1 MTDCVVITGLSGA
14 GRTTAA
20 DVLEDRGWFVI
31 DNLPVA
37 LMPRVV
43 ELEVEPVSRLGRVAF
58 AIGPAAVTDELIGM
72 IGHLRDIGWR
82 VRVLFLDARGD
93 VLIRRY
99 EATRRRHPSGADEL
113 LGAAIEAERARLQP
127 VRAIADAVIDTS
139 DLNIHQLR
147 ERIATLLPDEGDES
161 AMAISVLSF
170 GFKHGLPSDVDMVF
184 DCRFLP
190 NPHWVEDLRPLSGRD
205 EPVRDHVLS
214 ADLAGP
220 FVEEIDRLL
229 DVVVPAFEAEGKP
242 YLTVAFGCTGGRH
255 RSVAIAEEIARRLAG
270 EGHRP
275 RVEHRDLDK
284 HR

>member
-37 LMPRVV
+37 LMPRIV
-43 ELEVEPVSRLGRVAF
+43 ELDVEPASRLGRVAF
-58 AIGPAAVTDELIGM
+58 VMGAVAANDELIGM
-72 IGHLRDIGWR
+72 IDHLRDIGWR
-82 VRVLFLDARGD
+82 VRVLFLDARSD

-113 LGAAIEAERARLQP
+113 LGAAIEAERARFDGL
-127 VRAIADAVIDTS
+127 RAIADAVIDTS

-147 ERIATLLPDEGDES
+147 ERIGALVPDADGD
-161 AMAISVLSF
+161 ADMAITVLSF

-190 NPHWVEDLRPLSGRD
+190 NPHWDEKLRPMSGRD
-205 EPVRDHVLS
+205 EPVRDHVLES
-214 ADLAGP
+214 ELAGP
-220 FVEEIDRLL
+220 FVEEIERLL
-229 DVVVPAFEAEGKP
+229 GVVVPAFEDEGKP
-242 YLTVAFGCTGGRH
+242 YLTLAFGCTGGRH
-255 RSVAIAEEIARRLAG
+255 RSVAIAEEIARRLAEDG
-270 EGHRP
+270 RNP
-275 RVEHRDLDK
+275 RVDHRDLDK
-284 HR
+284 HA